1 YITFREVNF
10 EDSDAL
16 MLTEPM
22 LSAPFR
28 RQVRLHRLKY
38 PHEETQVQNHRFSDK
53 LMLSQDNNEPTRYY
67 YHNHITDQY
76 TAEQHLRNV
85 YQKERHNHFKIS
97 IDFGFIKETVTYT
110 SEDRRSTVNLR
121 FSDGTREVTY
131 SSVYPRTSLSPLNI
145 QALITSEADME
156 RYIQYLS
163 ALIIE
168 NQERTLDDTH
178 TRFVAIVSMVAVV
191 YRIPLAGRA
200 IPALEKFIKRREVHY
215 IESPYPNNCFFE
227 ALSYLSKPDQERRLR
242 QSERVSE
249 GVQLMI
255 QYYGLQ
261 GNSAK
266 CKTVQQFITNYQGFN
281 IASEA
286 KQIAKTF
293 NINI

>member
-1 YITFREVNF
+1 MQENENIFFQERYQRIREEFHNLSDLELQTFRLTDDEMIEDIRKLDYITFREVNF

-16 MLTEPM
+16 MLTEQM

-38 PHEETQVQNHRFSDK
+38 SHEETYV
-53 LMLSQDNNEPTRYY
+53 QDNNEPTRYY

-97 IDFGFIKETVTYT
+97 IDFGYIKETVTYT
-110 SEDRRSTVNLR
+110 S
-121 FSDGTREVTY
+121 DGTREVSY
-131 SSVYPRTSLSPLNI
+131 SSVYPRTSLSLLNI
-145 QALITSEADME
+145 QALITSKADME

-168 NQERTLDDTH
+168 NQERTPDDTH

-191 YRIPLAGRA
+191 YRIPHAGRA

-242 QSERVSE
+242 PSDRVAE
-249 GVQLMI
+249 GVKLMI

-261 GNSAK
+261 ENSAK
-266 CKTVQQFITNYQGFN
+266 CNT
-281 IASEA
+281 
-286 KQIAKTF
+286 
-293 NINI
+293 

>member
-1 YITFREVNF
+1 MQENENRFFQEKYLRIREEFHNLSDLELQTFRLTDEEMIEDIRKLDYITFHEVNF

-22 LSAPFR
+22 LQPSFR
-28 RQVRLHRLKY
+28 RQVRLYRLKY
-38 PHEETQVQNHRFSDK
+38 PESEKDVVFTEK
-53 LMLSQDNNEPTRYY
+53 DNNEPTRYY

-97 IDFGFIKETVTYT
+97 IDFGYIKETVTYT
-110 SEDRRSTVNLR
+110 SDR
-121 FSDGTREVTY
+121 TREVTY

-227 ALSYLSKPDQERRLR
+227 AL
-242 QSERVSE
+242 
-249 GVQLMI
+249 
-255 QYYGLQ
+255 
-261 GNSAK
+261 
-266 CKTVQQFITNYQGFN
+266 
-281 IASEA
+281 
-286 KQIAKTF
+286 
-293 NINI
+293 